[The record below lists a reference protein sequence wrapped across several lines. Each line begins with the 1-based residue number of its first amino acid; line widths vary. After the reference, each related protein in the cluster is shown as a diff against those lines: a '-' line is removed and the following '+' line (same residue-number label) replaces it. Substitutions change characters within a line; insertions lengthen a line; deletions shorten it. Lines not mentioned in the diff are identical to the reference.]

1 MKKAI
6 ALDIGGTKIA
16 AAMASESGELSH
28 RLELKSDVTNAET
41 LFEQVVQL
49 INQLLTD
56 SNTTLAEISGIGVGV
71 PGKVDLAN
79 GIAVFQNNIPWKSFP
94 VIRRLK
100 EVFDVETIVMDND
113 VYMAAYAEWKMAQMS
128 KKETFVYMTISTGIS
143 CTTIHNGEF
152 LRGAGFA
159 GELGLIQVLSKSNG
173 SKNERLEQVGAGPAI
188 QRLAEKKLHLEK
200 TTTKDVFENYA
211 NGVAGYAAIIEE
223 IADNLAQGV
232 YAITSLID
240 PDKIVFGGSVIVHN
254 PFLLC
259 NIKEKL
265 KNYLIEEQKNMLD
278 RLFISQIAQNN
289 GILGAGL
296 SVFK

>member
-1 MKKAI
+1 MKKSI

-16 AAMASESGELSH
+16 AAMASESGKLTH
-28 RLELKSDVTNAET
+28 RLELRSDVTNAET
-41 LFEQVVQL
+41 LFEQVVHL
-49 INQLLTD
+49 IKQVLED
-56 SNTTLAEISGIGVGV
+56 SKTSLEEISGIGVGV

-79 GIAVFQNNIPWKSFP
+79 GIAVFQNNIPWKNFP
-94 VIRRLK
+94 VVSRLK
-100 EVFDVETIVMDND
+100 EVFAVETIVMDND

-159 GELGLIQVLSKSNG
+159 GELGLIPVLSKSNG

-188 QRLAEKKLHLEK
+188 QRLAEKKLHLEA
-200 TTTKDVFENYA
+200 TTTKEVFENYTK
-211 NGVAGYAAIIEE
+211 GVAGYAAIIEE

-240 PDKIVFGGSVIVHN
+240 PDKIVFGGSVIVNN
-254 PFLLC
+254 PFLLTSL
-259 NIKEKL
+259 KEKL
-265 KNYLIEEQKNMLD
+265 KHYLIKEQETMLD